1 MWDLL
6 ASLSTCPML
15 ATTGFQEEND
25 CGINYLWRRL
35 SQRRPP
41 LEWTGWMVISQTVQA
56 YVYCIHLLETL
67 PSVFENSARGM
78 LVQDLMPFTLS
89 FWPFF
94 FGHCLLSLLLLSCQ
108 VSIMPRSNFN
118 SSWNPKTIESV
129 LKYTLSV
136 SVFSYLMHQVLFG
149 DCLLMLR
156 LKWK

>member
-1 MWDLL
+1 MD
-6 ASLSTCPML
+6 ANMTYPVE
-15 ATTGFQEEND
+15 TGEFNLNIMGEELTYKR
-25 CGINYLWRRL
+25 I
-35 SQRRPP
+35 
-41 LEWTGWMVISQTVQA
+41 
-56 YVYCIHLLETL
+56 
-67 PSVFENSARGM
+67 
-78 LVQDLMPFTLS
+78 DLMPFTLS

-156 LKWK
+156 LK